1 MAAAN
6 AAIRTSKDSLNE
18 HELRLIT
25 DLTQAA
31 TKRTILRCQK
41 TGKWLQTL
49 PSYVK
54 GTCLSKMEFRDA
66 LHLDI
71 VGHHSISSLIAM
83 VVELNYPKLMALS
96 ARKEDKSSKAMT
108 KSSEL
113 QDDHAD
119 RALIPYEVRNDP
131 HNYPG
136 RGADVKVTE

>member
-1 MAAAN
+1 
-6 AAIRTSKDSLNE
+6 
-18 HELRLIT
+18 
-25 DLTQAA
+25 
-31 TKRTILRCQK
+31 
-41 TGKWLQTL
+41 
-49 PSYVK
+49 
-54 GTCLSKMEFRDA
+54 MEFRDA

-119 RALIPYEVRNDP
+119 RALIPSEVRNDP

-136 RGADVKVTE
+136 RSADVNVTE